1 MIAVASISSLRTH
14 AQVIAN
20 GGHWV
25 SIRAVCVKDL
35 FPWLTAKLRGCAHY
49 CMPAS
54 ISCHI
59 VLSSKN
65 GSAAVVG
72 LAVSLLSPHWYPESF
87 QSNKTHQPHKSKH
100 IPKNSSPLQVW
111 LTKCS
116 TCIQKSWSQP
126 FQSLLYSPK
135 HSLKG
140 VFIWKT
146 LTLTLQRTCALWH
159 QRKWASCNL
168 VQ

>member
-1 MIAVASISSLRTH
+1 MVAVASISSLRTH

-59 VLSSKN
+59 VLSGKN

-111 LTKCS
+111 LMKCS
-116 TCIQKSWSQP
+116 TSKKVGPNLFKVYCIHQTTAWK
-126 FQSLLYSPK
+126 
-135 HSLKG
+135 
-140 VFIWKT
+140 VFLFAGLHNGEKP
-146 LTLTLQRTCALWH
+146 
-159 QRKWASCNL
+159 
-168 VQ
+168 